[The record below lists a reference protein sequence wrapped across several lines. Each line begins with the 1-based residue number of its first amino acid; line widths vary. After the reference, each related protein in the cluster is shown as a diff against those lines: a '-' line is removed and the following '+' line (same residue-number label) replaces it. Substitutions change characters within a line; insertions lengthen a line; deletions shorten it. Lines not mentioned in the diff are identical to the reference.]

1 MASHNRPPITCPPFP
16 EGFEPGYTSGQASL
30 RRGPPPA
37 LLPLGLSGGSGDGRQ
52 PGDWECPECGEVF
65 VRDTELQTHMK
76 ADHDIE
82 MVLPPQTATVLKQ
95 ETSAAEEEEEEV
107 NKNPPAAATEEQEV
121 NSSTGERGS
130 RGKKRKRGR
139 GREESGGERRGEEA
153 TPAAEVLHEL
163 AETEEAMGGGG
174 GGGGEAKLP
183 GNYYCDAPVCL
194 ILQYP
199 HT

>member
-16 EGFEPGYTSGQASL
+16 EGFEPGYTSGQAGAI
-30 RRGPPPA
+30 RRGPPA

-52 PGDWECPECGEVF
+52 PGDWECPECGEIF
-65 VRDTELQTHMK
+65 VRDTELQSHMK

-82 MVLPPQTATVLKQ
+82 MVLLPSATSLKQ

-107 NKNPPAAATEEQEV
+107 NKNPAAAAATEEQEL
-121 NSSTGERGS
+121 NSAGERGS

-139 GREESGGERRGEEA
+139 WREESGGERRGEEA
-153 TPAAEVLHEL
+153 AAEVHHEL
-163 AETEEAMGGGG
+163 AETEEAMGGG

>member
-16 EGFEPGYTSGQASL
+16 DGFEPGYTSGQAAL

-37 LLPLGLSGGSGDGRQ
+37 LLPLGDRRQQ

-65 VRDTELQTHMK
+65 VRDTELQSHMK

-82 MVLPPQTATVLKQ
+82 MVLPPSATALKQ
-95 ETSAAEEEEEEV
+95 ETSAAEEEEEEA
-107 NKNPPAAATEEQEV
+107 NKNPAAAATEEQEV
-121 NSSTGERGS
+121 NSAGDRGS

-153 TPAAEVLHEL
+153 AAAAEVHHEL

-194 ILQYP
+194 ILKFA
-199 HT
+199 HK